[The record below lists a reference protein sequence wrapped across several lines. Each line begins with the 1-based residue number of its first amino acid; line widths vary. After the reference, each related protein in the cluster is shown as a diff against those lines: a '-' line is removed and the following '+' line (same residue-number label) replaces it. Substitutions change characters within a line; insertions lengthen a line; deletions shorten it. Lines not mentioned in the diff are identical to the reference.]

1 MKAKFTVSHA
11 EMTIYKSA
19 LKDELIVTMKG
30 VEGKH
35 VMNSLKVKEISAD
48 EYELSIEYG
57 KVEKRGKR
65 E

>member
-19 LKDELIVTMKG
+19 LKDKLPVTMQG

-35 VMNSLKVKEISAD
+35 VMDSLKVKEISGD

-57 KVEKRGKR
+57 KAEKRDER